1 MRWSLATNK
10 LYYRSLDAHQC
21 TLLATRNALDCLS
34 HG

>member
-1 MRWSLATNK
+1 MRGSFATNK
-10 LYYRSLDAHQC
+10 LYYRL